1 MAAALELEAIRWG
14 TAKLQG
20 AGKRHPPLP
29 LARPS
34 SAEAASCRG
43 TGVTA
48 GQVAPR
54 RTSSQPSSD
63 LKKCSMLCL
72 HAIAYYKIHIL
83 YIYSVY
89 MDVFSVQ
96 IAAFIAEPVMG
107 AGGVIAPPKTY
118 FEKVSPYT
126 ILGIGKCE
134 EAEEETTSK
143 TLAPL
148 NEDVKKT
155 LEDISHRLESSLD
168 NLVADC
174 GSIQA
179 RFAEIQALISDDSA
193 NTISPASNID
203 RLEARKIDLIAQ
215 LQECNAELD
224 LEKQKLANLPNAVE
238 EQKSRLKSAI
248 KNVADMTKSIKVI
261 PGTDAQDIQAIE
273 EVDQIREQAVSA
285 I

>member
-63 LKKCSMLCL
+63 LKKCSM
-72 HAIAYYKIHIL
+72 
-83 YIYSVY
+83 
-89 MDVFSVQ
+89 VQ

>member
-63 LKKCSMLCL
+63 LKKCSM
-72 HAIAYYKIHIL
+72 
-83 YIYSVY
+83 
-89 MDVFSVQ
+89 

-118 FEKVSPYT
+118 FEKVT
-126 ILGIGKCE
+126 RITC
-134 EAEEETTSK
+134 
-143 TLAPL
+143 
-148 NEDVKKT
+148 
-155 LEDISHRLESSLD
+155 
-168 NLVADC
+168 
-174 GSIQA
+174 
-179 RFAEIQALISDDSA
+179 
-193 NTISPASNID
+193 
-203 RLEARKIDLIAQ
+203 
-215 LQECNAELD
+215 
-224 LEKQKLANLPNAVE
+224 
-238 EQKSRLKSAI
+238 
-248 KNVADMTKSIKVI
+248 
-261 PGTDAQDIQAIE
+261 
-273 EVDQIREQAVSA
+273 
-285 I
+285 